1 MLLFD
6 WCVRASCGR
15 YRLSS
20 PYARQLSPIRIAF
33 RSGAPMNPLKILGL
47 SVLLCL
53 LAACARQPYLDESLP
68 LEDRLAQLGLRQ
80 GEAVDSIL
88 EVAPHITLDS
98 GVGRNFLIAFTNP
111 CYNLKAN
118 NRIGYSTTG
127 GSLTRL
133 DKIISVDNGMPQA
146 CLVGDIYRLEKIAK
160 PAN

>member
-1 MLLFD
+1 
-6 WCVRASCGR
+6 
-15 YRLSS
+15 
-20 PYARQLSPIRIAF
+20 
-33 RSGAPMNPLKILGL
+33 MNPLKILGL

-88 EVAPHITLDS
+88 GFNINGWQYLDSHHITLDS
-98 GVGRNFLIAFTNP
+98 GVGRNFLIVFTNP